1 MANIKNRDW
10 KRIEE
15 AISQHRGRGYV
26 LDFSDPEFSEF
37 FDEEFKIDIDD
48 ERYQAHGTSKGKR
61 LRGFC
66 ELEHPSR
73 VAQVLRAL
81 WKVYEHEPPQSS
93 QYNPIDVEA
102 TRVGLFSVVEILE
115 GDDQNI
121 RTDVFEKFSRNET
134 LSELIAAIERDIAAN
149 TPQAALDRLHTY
161 CMKKFRHLLEIRGE
175 NVSRDEPL
183 HSRVGRYRKTL
194 LAERDLHEISDRA
207 IKSSISLFEA
217 FNDVRN
223 HKSFAHDN
231 DIISAAEGRLIFESI
246 SAILRFIKAID
257 VAAFEE

>member
-10 KRIEE
+10 KKIEE

-37 FDEEFKIDIDD
+37 FDEEFRIEIDD
-48 ERYQAHGTSKGKR
+48 ERYQTHGSSKGKR

-66 ELEHPSR
+66 EAEHPSVVSR
-73 VAQVLRAL
+73 VLRAL
-81 WKVYEHEPPQSS
+81 WKAYEDRPPQPSE
-93 QYNPIDVEA
+93 YNPIDVEA
-102 TRVGLFSVVEILE
+102 TKAGFFSVIQMLE

-121 RTDVFEKFSRNET
+121 RTDAFEQFSRNET

-149 TPQAALDRLHTY
+149 KPQAALDRLHTY
-161 CMKKFRHLLEIRGE
+161 CMKKFRHLLEVRGE
-175 NVSRDEPL
+175 TVTRDDPL

-194 LAERDLHEISDRA
+194 VTERNLHETSDRA

-223 HKSFAHDN
+223 NKSFAHDN
-231 DIISAAEGRLIFESI
+231 DIITAPEARLIFESI
-246 SAILRFIKAID
+246 SAILRFVKAID
-257 VAAFEE
+257 VSAFEE